1 MAKKKTITPA
11 KIVEMAVATEEKEIM
26 EPLEHST
33 TTTPEVPEGKV
44 LVNDDA
50 LQNMLKRMD
59 LLESQNEGFKK
70 ELEAVADKTKL
81 DKYRDSIA
89 PKGGSMVRLG
99 TIDGKVI
106 VGWTNMPVNICE
118 KGATGQYH
126 EEQMRVLLM
135 EDGTELRGHYSD
147 FNKHITQIDA
157 TVISRKTTF
166 TDIGEQEILTLSAE
180 NGKEYEIDKRF
191 IN

>member
-1 MAKKKTITPA
+1 MVKKKIITPA

-81 DKYRDSIA
+81 DRYRDSIA
-89 PKGGSMVRLG
+89 PKNG
-99 TIDGKVI
+99 TTMLLSVIDGKV
-106 VGWTNMPVNICE
+106 VTGWTKMPINICE
-118 KGATGQYH
+118 RGAGGAFR
-126 EEQMRVLLM
+126 EEQQRTLLL
-135 EDGTELRGHYSD
+135 EDGTQITGHLSD
-147 FNKHITQIDA
+147 FNKHITKIDA
-157 TVISRKTTF
+157 VVTARKTMM
-166 TDIGEQEILTLSAE
+166 TDIGEQEIISLAAE
-180 NGKEYEIDKRF
+180 NGKDYEIDKRF
-191 IN
+191 VN